1 MDCSVLGFP
10 VLHYLLEF
18 AQTHIVTERLN
29 QGSEVSVAERR
40 GSSVMGQNIQETP
53 TAPNETNP
61 VINKRDKSFC
71 LHDSTI
77 LLVENSYQHDFRS
90 V

>member
-1 MDCSVLGFP
+1 MLGFP

-40 GSSVMGQNIQETP
+40 GSTVMWQNIQETP
-53 TAPNETNP
+53 TAPNKTIP
-61 VINKRDKSFC
+61 VINKRDQGFC
-71 LHDSTI
+71 LHGSTI